1 MAKLNPLTK
10 EQIAQLTQNG
20 CSCDSWETVCLAE
33 GTDLKRIQRVHFQGK
48 IEIGAFG
55 TERVTLADG
64 IGRRTGIFRAKLSN
78 VSIGDNCLVSDVAG
92 WISNV
97 NIAQNVVIENVGTIA
112 CVGESTFG
120 NGHEVS
126 VLVEGGGRELRI
138 TKDTN
143 AQDAYMAVL
152 YRDRKNLVKKL
163 DAMAQKTAESMRSSR
178 ATIGTGVRVTNCQEI
193 INVFIGEYA
202 TVNGAQSLKDG
213 TIVSSAEA
221 PTVVENGVI
230 AEHFILQQGS
240 SVKDGAMVFSS
251 LIGEGVRIGKQFSC
265 ENSVFF
271 ANCEGFHS
279 ETCSVF
285 AGPYTVTH
293 HRSTLLIGGMF
304 SFYNAGSGTNQ
315 SNHMYKLGPL
325 HQGILERGSK
335 TGSSSYLLWPARVG
349 AFTAVIG
356 KHYAHFD
363 TTEFPFSYIN
373 EDDGSSTIVP
383 GMNFFTAGTL
393 RDGEKWPARDKRKN
407 AKKLDFISFNVLS
420 PFTGQKMI
428 DGQAKLL
435 ELYEK
440 TAKDQQFVTYKG
452 IAIKRLLLKTCSRY
466 YKIALDK
473 YFGDIV
479 LARIAAAR
487 PAALAALLSTSEK
500 GENGSS
506 AWADLGGLLCPKSR
520 IDKLTAAI
528 ESGAIASSEQEY
540 KAFEAIQAAYDDD
553 EWNWFCVNYRKIS
566 GKDLKEEGRDGLLAL
581 LDRWREA
588 SLKLLNMVIGD
599 ISKEFEG
606 EVSTGFGIDGNR
618 EADFE
623 AVRGSFT
630 GNKFVV
636 RLNNE
641 IEDIK
646 KKCDSVQ
653 TLIKSMKG

>member
-1 MAKLNPLTK
+1 MAKLSPLTK

-33 GTDLKRIQRVHFQGK
+33 GADLKRIQRVHFQGK

-78 VSIGDNCLVSDVAG
+78 VSIGDNCLVSDVSG

-97 NIAQNVVIENVGTIA
+97 NIGAKVVIENVGTIA
-112 CVGESTFG
+112 CVGETTFG

-152 YRDRKNLVKKL
+152 YRDRRNLVKKL

-178 ATIGTGVRVTNCQEI
+178 ATIGTGAVVTNCQEI

-240 SVKDGAMVFSS
+240 SVKDGALVFSS

-373 EDDGSSTIVP
+373 EDDG
-383 GMNFFTAGTL
+383 MNFFTAGTL
-393 RDGEKWPARDKRKN
+393 RDGEKWPARDRRKN
-407 AKKLDFISFNVLS
+407 ARKLDFISFNVLS

-428 DGQAKLL
+428 DGQARLL

-479 LARIAAAR
+479 LARIATAR
-487 PAALAALLSTSEK
+487 PATLAGLLSTSEK
-500 GENGSS
+500 GEDGSS

-520 IDKLTAAI
+520 IDKLIAAI

-540 KAFEAIQAAYDDD
+540 
-553 EWNWFCVNYRKIS
+553 NS
-566 GKDLKEEGRDGLLAL
+566 G
-581 LDRWREA
+581 
-588 SLKLLNMVIGD
+588 SL
-599 ISKEFEG
+599 
-606 EVSTGFGIDGNR
+606 
-618 EADFE
+618 
-623 AVRGSFT
+623 
-630 GNKFVV
+630 
-636 RLNNE
+636 
-641 IEDIK
+641 
-646 KKCDSVQ
+646 
-653 TLIKSMKG
+653 